1 MSETNGNGA
10 PPRRRVVVTGIGA
23 ITPIGTGVEG
33 LWEGLRRRES
43 AVQKIDRFDP
53 SPFRTQI
60 AAQVNDFD
68 PADHM
73 DRQRVKRT
81 ERYAQFS
88 IAASRMAL
96 EDAGIAPG
104 SEDPDR
110 VGVLMGSALGGV
122 AYGEGQFTSYVQN
135 GVRGVDPLLA
145 LAVFNGA
152 ASCNVAIEFG
162 FTGPNSTNGM
172 SCASGAI
179 AVGDGWRAIRDGD
192 ADVVLAGGVETPLAP
207 LCYGAFAII
216 RAMSTRNDDPRRAS
230 RPFDRDRDG
239 FVMGEAAC
247 VLVLEEYEHAK
258 ARGARVY
265 AELLGY
271 GTSND
276 AHHMTAPRPDGAQAA
291 RAMRTAMR
299 IGGVAAEQ
307 VDYVNAHASSTP
319 LNDSTESRVIRSVL
333 GEHTERAIVSGTK
346 GYHAHCLGATGAVE
360 AAITA
365 LVIERGW
372 VPPTLNLEEPGDECD
387 LCYATGPGE
396 ARNVRYAV
404 SNSFGFGGIN
414 AALAF
419 GAANGAPHP
428 APNGTG
434 EATRG
439 ADGAD
444 AA

>member
-1 MSETNGNGA
+1 MSDSNGGA
-10 PPRRRVVVTGIGA
+10 PHEKRRVVITGIGA
-23 ITPIGTGVEG
+23 LTPIGTGVEG
-33 LWEGLRRRES
+33 LWEGLKRRES

-60 AAQVNDFD
+60 AAQVNDFE
-68 PADHM
+68 PADYM
-73 DRQRVKRT
+73 DRQRVRRT

-96 EDAGIAPG
+96 EDAGIRPEA
-104 SEDPDR
+104 EDPDR
-110 VGVLMGSALGGV
+110 VGVQMGSALGGV

-135 GVRGVDPLLA
+135 GVRGVDPMLA

-216 RAMSTRNDDPRRAS
+216 RAMSTRNDEPGRAS
-230 RPFDRDRDG
+230 RPFDRARDG
-239 FVMGEAAC
+239 FVMGEGAC

-258 ARGARVY
+258 ARGARIY
-265 AELLGY
+265 AEVLGY

-291 RAMRTAMR
+291 RAMATALRT
-299 IGGVAAEQ
+299 GGLAPEQ
-307 VDYVNAHASSTP
+307 VDYVNAHGSSTP
-319 LNDSTESRVIRSVL
+319 LNDSTESRIIRAVL
-333 GEHTERAIVSGTK
+333 GEHADRVVVSGTK
-346 GYHAHCLGATGAVE
+346 GYHAHCLGATGAIE
-360 AAITA
+360 AGITA
-365 LVIERGW
+365 LAIQRGW
-372 VPPTLNLEEPGDECD
+372 VPPTLNLEDPGDECD
-387 LCYATGPGE
+387 LAFATGTGE

-419 GAANGAPHP
+419 GAVNGAP
-428 APNGTG
+428 
-434 EATRG
+434 RG
-439 ADGAD
+439 G
-444 AA
+444 